1 MTAFWTE
8 PDFDDHELVQ
18 VVRDRASGLTAII
31 AVHSSHLGPG
41 AGGTRFWHY
50 PNPKDGLRDALRL
63 SRGMSYKNAMA
74 GLPMGGGKAV
84 ILADE
89 ARTKTPELLAA
100 FGDAV
105 EALNGRYVTAED
117 VGISEADM
125 VAVSQRT
132 AHVSGL
138 PVSGENAAGGD
149 PGPFTAFGIYLG
161 IVAAVRH
168 RLGKD
173 SVAGVHVAVQGVGSV
188 GGGVA
193 RLLAKDGAKL
203 TLADINA
210 RAAQALADELGGRA
224 VGADAIMTTPCDVFS
239 PNALGAILD
248 EDSIAAL
255 DTAIVAG
262 GANNQLA
269 RAHHGDPLFRRGIL
283 YAPDYVINAGGI
295 ISVASEYLARR
306 ENRLGSVDEV
316 RERIKLIPGRL
327 EEIWQESDGSG
338 TSPDIVADRMAQKLI
353 GRG

>member
-1 MTAFWTE
+1 MTAFWAE
-8 PDFDDHELVQ
+8 PDFDAHELVQ
-18 VVRDRASGLTAII
+18 LVHDRASGLTAII
-31 AVHSSHLGPG
+31 AVHSTHLGPA

-50 PNPKDGLRDALRL
+50 TDPAGAIRDALRL

-89 ARTKTPELLAA
+89 QRIKTPEMLAA

-105 EALNGRYVTAED
+105 EALGGRYVTAED

-132 AHVSGL
+132 THVSGL
-138 PVSGENAAGGD
+138 PVAGEGSAGGD
-149 PGPFTAFGIYLG
+149 PGPFTAYGIYLG
-161 IVAAVRH
+161 IKAAAAHKLGADSMSGVR
-168 RLGKD
+168 
-173 SVAGVHVAVQGVGSV
+173 VAVQGIGSV

-210 RAAQALADELGGRA
+210 GRAAALADELGAA
-224 VGADAIMTTPCDVFS
+224 VVASDAIMATPCDVFS

-248 EDSIAAL
+248 EAGIAAL
-255 DTAIVAG
+255 HCAVVAG

-269 RAHHGDPLFRRGIL
+269 RAEHGAALAARGIL

-295 ISVASEYLARR
+295 ISVATEYLARR
-306 ENRLGSVDEV
+306 DGRVGDVAEV
-316 RERIKLIPGRL
+316 NALVEQIPGRL
-327 EEIWQESDGSG
+327 TAIWQESEATGLSADV
-338 TSPDIVADRMAQKLI
+338 VADRTAQKLI
-353 GRG
+353 GRS